1 MRIRQSF
8 IDIESLI
15 DIENFIKK
23 IFVQD
28 FGKNGS
34 GLLVTKVC
42 EEEEEGW
49 KKKVF
54 LFQNM
59 SFVGSKPVWTI
70 NEWMSECTCNH
81 GLPLQSIAHLTFKK
95 IRKKILKRFLL
106 VCFTV

>member
-8 IDIESLI
+8 IDIENLI
-15 DIENFIKK
+15 DIENFIQK

-42 EEEEEGW
+42 EEEEEEGW

-70 NEWMSECTCNH
+70 SEWMNEWMNECTCNH
-81 GLPLQSIAHLTFKK
+81 GLPLQSIAHLTFRK
-95 IRKKILKRFLL
+95 IR
-106 VCFTV
+106 

>member
-1 MRIRQSF
+1 
-8 IDIESLI
+8 
-15 DIENFIKK
+15 
-23 IFVQD
+23 VQD

-42 EEEEEGW
+42 EEEEGW

-70 NEWMSECTCNH
+70 NEWMNEWMH
-81 GLPLQSIAHLTFKK
+81 LQSWTSVTKYSSPYF
-95 IRKKILKRFLL
+95 
-106 VCFTV
+106 